1 MQIVRRPGWGMFS
14 VGRAGS
20 YRALVTPPAD
30 DPTPGGDPVDS
41 MSPAERAVGAMLSEA
56 HNTAAHQL
64 PAMARRHVAAFG
76 GKDAVCYVADLQQT
90 ELVPFLEPDGPGTGE
105 FVESLNIDST
115 LAGRAYQQGQV
126 LVQQGSGPDS
136 TVWLPL
142 LDGTERLGVLAV
154 TVVRDV
160 ADELAQEPG
169 VAVLRRFASL
179 LGELI
184 MTKTLYGDTIVR
196 LRRQSSMGL
205 AAEMQWSLL
214 PPLTF
219 SCREVTVTA
228 ALEPAYEVAGDTFDY
243 AVDAGT
249 AKVAVF
255 DGMGHGLQS
264 AQLAAMA
271 VSAYRH
277 SRRAGRS
284 LIATCREVDEALL
297 QTFPGAPFT
306 TAVLAEL
313 DTGAG
318 VLRWINAGH
327 PEPLLLRQGRL
338 VKTLTAKPRPPLGMH
353 LPKPSGGASVLTPT
367 IGSEQLE
374 PGDCVLLYTD
384 GVTEARSP
392 DGDFFGE
399 QRLGDLIVR
408 NLAAGLPPPET
419 MRRVVRA
426 LLDHQQGRLTDD
438 ASLALIQWQPEPTG
452 M

>member
-1 MQIVRRPGWGMFS
+1 
-14 VGRAGS
+14 
-20 YRALVTPPAD
+20 
-30 DPTPGGDPVDS
+30 

-160 ADELAQEPG
+160 ADELAQEPR

-277 SRRAGRS
+277 ARRAGRS
-284 LIATCREVDEALL
+284 LLATCREVDEALL

-327 PEPLLLRQGRL
+327 PEPLILRGASL
-338 VKTLTAKPRPPLGMH
+338 VQLPHYPPSRPLG
-353 LPKPSGGASVLTPT
+353 LQETKPVCCETR
-367 IGSEQLE
+367 LE
-374 PGDCVLLYTD
+374 PGDRLLLYTD
-384 GVTEARSP
+384 GITEARSP
-392 DGDFFGE
+392 EGEFFGE
-399 QRLGDLIVR
+399 QRLADFISTAVTAEEPAPEMVR
-408 NLAAGLPPPET
+408 GL
-419 MRRVVRA
+419 MRRV
-426 LLDHQQGRLTDD
+426 LTHQADQLQDD
-438 ASLALIQWQPEPTG
+438 ASIVVLEWLTG
-452 M
+452 DEQRLPL